1 MTGRISI
8 SISSNRDDRDSLMDS
23 TVRWL
28 KSCFDSVTVSDIYE
42 MNAIN
47 GTDAPYLNAVA
58 MASTDMTPDEVISL
72 LKRWEL
78 HCGRTPASKS
88 SGIIP
93 MDLDLIT
100 WNGTILRPKEFSRAY
115 FSRGY
120 NQLMESEHA

>member
-1 MTGRISI
+1 M
-8 SISSNRDDRDSLMDS
+8 LS

-88 SGIIP
+88 TGIIP
-93 MDLDLIT
+93 D
-100 WNGTILRPKEFSRAY
+100 GSRSDHLERNHIAAKRIQARI
-115 FSRGY
+115 FLTR
-120 NQLMESEHA
+120 L